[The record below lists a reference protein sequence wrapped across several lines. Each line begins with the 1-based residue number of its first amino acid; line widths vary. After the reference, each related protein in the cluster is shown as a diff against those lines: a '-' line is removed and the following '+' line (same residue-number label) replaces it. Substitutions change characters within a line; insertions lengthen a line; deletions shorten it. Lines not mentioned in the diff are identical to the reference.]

1 MTPEQLAALKA
12 GASIQD
18 VLAMSAESD
27 PEVILAAAAQI
38 AEQTESG
45 AGSTASAGSAGDDG
59 EDGEAAPAMTA
70 SAEIASLKAI
80 NAEQAA
86 ELENLKTQLAEAQGL
101 AANAQALSNELKALQ
116 NAHASA
122 VATMNAMAAPL
133 KAYATKMGVALS
145 KPVDLE
151 GKSPAEVLAAHA
163 ELSAGYAKAFVSGRK
178 SVPVASADSAAS
190 EKKPSWLATAST
202 LNF

>member
-12 GASIQD
+12 GMPIQD

-38 AEQTESG
+38 AMQTE
-45 AGSTASAGSAGDDG
+45 TQTSAKNGG
-59 EDGEAAPAMTA
+59 EEEEDLVPAVK
-70 SAEIASLKAI
+70 AEDEVASLKAV
-80 NAEQAA
+80 NAQQSEELTALKAA
-86 ELENLKTQLAEAQGL
+86 LAEAQTL
-101 AANAQALSNELKALQ
+101 AASAQTAVNDLKALQ
-116 NAHASA
+116 AAHASA

-133 KAYATKMGVALS
+133 KAYAVKMGVALS

-163 ELSAGYAKAFVSGRK
+163 DLSAGYAQAFTAGRK
-178 SVPVASADSAAS
+178 SAPAPTETKATNAAPNWLGVAA
-190 EKKPSWLATAST
+190 K

>member
-12 GASIQD
+12 GMPIQD

-38 AEQTESG
+38 AMQTE
-45 AGSTASAGSAGDDG
+45 TQTSAKNGG
-59 EDGEAAPAMTA
+59 EEEEDLVPAVK
-70 SAEIASLKAI
+70 AEDEVASLKAV
-80 NAEQAA
+80 NAQQSEELTALKAA
-86 ELENLKTQLAEAQGL
+86 LAEAQTL
-101 AANAQALSNELKALQ
+101 AASAQTAVNDLKALQ
-116 NAHASA
+116 AAHASA

-133 KAYATKMGVALS
+133 KAYAVKMGVALS

-163 ELSAGYAKAFVSGRK
+163 DLSAGYAQAFTAGRK
-178 SVPVASADSAAS
+178 SAPVNTETKATNAA
-190 EKKPSWLATAST
+190 PNWLGVAAK

>member
-12 GASIQD
+12 GMPIQD

-38 AEQTESG
+38 AMQTEPQTSAKSG
-45 AGSTASAGSAGDDG
+45 GDE
-59 EDGEAAPAMTA
+59 EDLVPAVK
-70 SAEIASLKAI
+70 AEDEVASLKAV
-80 NAEQAA
+80 NAQQSEELTSLKAA
-86 ELENLKTQLAEAQGL
+86 LAEAQTL
-101 AANAQALSNELKALQ
+101 AASAQTAANELKSLQ
-116 NAHASA
+116 AAHASV

-133 KAYATKMGVALS
+133 KAYAVKMGVALS

-163 ELSAGYAKAFVSGRK
+163 ELSAGYAQAFTAGRK
-178 SVPVASADSAAS
+178 SAP
-190 EKKPSWLATAST
+190 AST
-202 LNF
+202 ETKATNAAPNWLGVAAKLNF

>member
-12 GASIQD
+12 GMPIQD

-38 AEQTESG
+38 AMQTE
-45 AGSTASAGSAGDDG
+45 TQTSAKNGG
-59 EDGEAAPAMTA
+59 EEEEDLVPAVK
-70 SAEIASLKAI
+70 AEDEVASLKAV
-80 NAEQAA
+80 NAQQSEELTALKAA
-86 ELENLKTQLAEAQGL
+86 LAEAQTL
-101 AANAQALSNELKALQ
+101 AASAQTAVNDLKTLQ
-116 NAHASA
+116 AAHASA

-133 KAYATKMGVALS
+133 KAYAVKMGVALS

-163 ELSAGYAKAFVSGRK
+163 ELSAGYAQAFTAGRK
-178 SVPVASADSAAS
+178 SAPVNTETKATNAA
-190 EKKPSWLATAST
+190 PNWLGVAAK

>member
-12 GASIQD
+12 GAPIQD

-27 PEVILAAAAQI
+27 PEVILAAAAQM
-38 AEQTESG
+38 AEQTES
-45 AGSTASAGSAGDDG
+45 SAGSAGGAG
-59 EDGEAAPAMTA
+59 EDGETVPAVTA
-70 SAEIASLKAI
+70 NAEIASLKAV
-80 NAEQAA
+80 NAEQAT
-86 ELENLKTQLAEAQGL
+86 ELENLKAQLAEAQGL
-101 AANAQALSNELKALQ
+101 AANAQTLSDELKALQ
-116 NAHASA
+116 NAHAST
-122 VATMNAMAAPL
+122 VATVNAMAAPL

-163 ELSAGYAKAFVSGRK
+163 ELSAGYAQAFVSGRK
-178 SVPVASADSAAS
+178 SAPAASAASEAS